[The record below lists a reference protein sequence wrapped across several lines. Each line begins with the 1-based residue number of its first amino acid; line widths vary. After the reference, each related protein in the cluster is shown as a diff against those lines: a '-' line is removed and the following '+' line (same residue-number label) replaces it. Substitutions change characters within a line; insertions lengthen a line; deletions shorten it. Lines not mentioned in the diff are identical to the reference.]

1 MTKRLMAKIG
11 EYEKDG
17 QTKGRY
23 AEIGVILSNDKG
35 EYALLNPSV
44 SLGGALT
51 MQNAMN
57 EKAGRRTGDRLMV
70 SIFSEDRQGGGQ
82 SSGNRDSG
90 GGQYQGGSGAPTP
103 QNDMDDEIPF

>member
-1 MTKRLMAKIG
+1 MTKRLMAKVG

-35 EYALLNPSV
+35 EYALINPSV
-44 SLGGALT
+44 SLSGALT

-70 SIFSEDRQGGGQ
+70 SIFSDDRQGGG
-82 SSGNRDSG
+82 SRDAGSGEYSQEPAG
-90 GGQYQGGSGAPTP
+90 GYGAGGSA
-103 QNDMDDEIPF
+103 NDLDDDLPF